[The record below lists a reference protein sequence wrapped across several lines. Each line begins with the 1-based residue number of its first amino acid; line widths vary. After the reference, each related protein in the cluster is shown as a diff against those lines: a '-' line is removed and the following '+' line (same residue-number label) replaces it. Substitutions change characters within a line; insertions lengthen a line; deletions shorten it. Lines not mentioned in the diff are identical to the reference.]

1 MEMVLSKWGEEG
13 WRNENGVSRGITID
27 IMK

>member
-1 MEMVLSKWGEEG
+1 MEMVVGKWGEEG
-13 WRNENGVSRGITID
+13 WRNENGVSRGIAID